1 MGRLRKQKGAIQIP
15 PLSKILEMTFSRLR
29 QPLNRLFLCFL
40 PYPLFDGREHRVDD
54 MERRFDGREHRID
67 DMERHFDGREHHVD
81 DTERRFDGREHR
93 MRHDYP
99 PLSIKRQKKVLI

>member
-40 PYPLFDGREHRVDD
+40 PYPLFDGREH
-54 MERRFDGREHRID
+54 
-67 DMERHFDGREHHVD
+67 HVD